1 MSPPN
6 LSLILIMACFWLV
19 YLLVTTQ
26 FLKPVGSLL
35 DQRESQIRT
44 ARETFAQAKEQ
55 LGEAIARCERD
66 LAQAA
71 GEGQKVRA
79 TLRAEGE
86 SVRRARLEAARQQGL
101 LLGGG
106 TGRPLGETA
115 LRSPEEEAQDH
126 LGGGEVHPAG
136 EYHLDHL
143 GLQPLQAPRRAHEP
157 QYEHDRREG

>member
-19 YLLVTTQ
+19 YLLVRTQ
-26 FLKPVGSLL
+26 FLKPVGALL

-44 ARETFAQAKEQ
+44 ARDTFAQAKEQ

-79 TLRAEGE
+79 TLRSEGE
-86 SVRRARLEAARQQGL
+86 SVRRARLEAARQQGQARLATLSGELTTVTDEARAVLRARSAELARSLAERL
-101 LLGGG
+101 L
-106 TGRPLGETA
+106 E
-115 LRSPEEEAQDH
+115 
-126 LGGGEVHPAG
+126 
-136 EYHLDHL
+136 
-143 GLQPLQAPRRAHEP
+143 RRIAS
-157 QYEHDRREG
+157 

>member
-19 YLLVTTQ
+19 YLLVRTQ
-26 FLKPVGSLL
+26 FLKPVGALL

-44 ARETFAQAKEQ
+44 ARDTFAQAKEQ

-86 SVRRARLEAARQQGL
+86 SVRRAHLEAARQQGQARLATLSGELTTVTDEARAVLRAKSAELARSLAERL
-101 LLGGG
+101 L
-106 TGRPLGETA
+106 E
-115 LRSPEEEAQDH
+115 
-126 LGGGEVHPAG
+126 
-136 EYHLDHL
+136 
-143 GLQPLQAPRRAHEP
+143 RRIAS
-157 QYEHDRREG
+157 